1 MRTMYTKFI
10 GLDPSLSAFGIAVID
25 TDKKQIILDQRKS
38 DNHHD
43 FVLMSWSIANM
54 YNNIFD
60 TYMKIFKD
68 EKTFIAQEAPISS
81 GINSGKLNA
90 LGMYFYINLGSFS
103 SYKSIRTFHPI
114 KLKVFHHKKK
124 YDKKDTIEVVTNILE
139 YLEES
144 GYKVSLTVSRTKKSL
159 SITDGEA
166 DAFMYAIASMLKYQ
180 DNDITKELWSRYSRF
195 DVFKSIEEVNHG
207 R

>member
-1 MRTMYTKFI
+1 MYTKFV

-25 TDKKQIILDQRKS
+25 TDKKQIILDQRKADS
-38 DNHHD
+38 HHD
-43 FVLMSWSIANM
+43 FVLMSWSIANL

-60 TYMKIFKD
+60 TYKKIFND
-68 EKTFIAQEAPISS
+68 DKTFIAQEAPIAS

-90 LGMYFYINLGSFS
+90 LGMYFYINLGSLS
-103 SYKSIRTFHPI
+103 SYESIRTFHPI

-124 YDKKDTIEVVTNILE
+124 YDKKDTIDVVTDILE
-139 YLEES
+139 YLEEN

-166 DAFMYAIASMLKYQ
+166 DAFMYAIASMIKYQ
-180 DNDITKELWSRYSRF
+180 DNSITRELWNRYNRF
-195 DVFKSIEEVNHG
+195 DVFTSIEETNHG
-207 R
+207 RD